1 MQFTLSNEL
10 AQALD
15 QQGDVPLPTVHPSSG
30 KTFFL
35 VSEERYERLKP
46 LFEEDPFTQEE
57 QRFQLQQLG
66 KRAAWDDPAMDAYD
80 RYDEHR
86 TSGQS

>member
-1 MQFTLSNEL
+1 MPITLNKEL

-15 QQGDVPLPTVHPSSG
+15 QQGELPLAAVHPG

-35 VSEERYERLKP
+35 VSEEQYKRLRL
-46 LFEEDPFTQEE
+46 LFEEDPFPHEE
-57 QRFQLQQLG
+57 QRFQLQQMG
-66 KRAAWDDPAMDAYD
+66 KRAAWDDSAMDAYD

-86 TSGQS
+86 ALGQP